1 MKSFFLNCQSYL
13 LNINIDYNPAKRVA
27 EGSVNRKEAGSDM
40 LGSMFRSGM
49 VVFIIMLMWRELA
62 VEVEAQARKLAADEV
77 KALHEIAR
85 ELGKRDWDFTKD
97 PCSTHSGWIHTETD
111 PMNLYNSTLICNCSF
126 PGDVCHVDSIFLK
139 GQDLPSVLPP
149 SLVKLPYIRQVDFSR
164 NYLSGTIPPAWT
176 STKLEVLS
184 ASINRLSGPI
194 PKYLGNITTLRVLSL
209 ESNMFFGPIP
219 PRLGNLVNLEKL
231 ISDMTNSEKMKSWS
245 NGGTEF
251 SYVDTDL
258 IFFVG
263 DYSVLNANYL
273 TGELPQALTQL
284 TKLTELIGSNN
295 FIGRIPN
302 IYGNWTQLQKLQIS
316 ASGFEGPIP
325 PSISSLTNL
334 TELRISDLNGG
345 VSQFPFLRN
354 MKDLERLMLRSC
366 NIYGEVPA
374 FLSDLPKL
382 RIIDLSFNRLVG
394 ISRRFTSTHLE
405 KM

>member
-1 MKSFFLNCQSYL
+1 
-13 LNINIDYNPAKRVA
+13 
-27 EGSVNRKEAGSDM
+27 M

-97 PCSTHSGWIHTETD
+97 PCSTHSGF
-111 PMNLYNSTLICNCSF
+111 TLICNCSF

-194 PKYLGNITTLRVLSL
+194 PKSL

-231 ISDMTNSEKMKSWS
+231 
-245 NGGTEF
+245 
-251 SYVDTDL
+251 
-258 IFFVG
+258 
-263 DYSVLNANYL
+263 VLNANSL

>member
-1 MKSFFLNCQSYL
+1 
-13 LNINIDYNPAKRVA
+13 
-27 EGSVNRKEAGSDM
+27 M

-126 PGDVCHVDSIFLK
+126 PGDVCHVDSISDPYHSYLCPFENWLTAMGLGCNGGFLK

-231 ISDMTNSEKMKSWS
+231 LVPFSLAVSDMDRISDMTNSEKMKSWS

-284 TKLTELIGSNN
+284 TKLTEFRIGSNN

-382 RIIDLSFNRLVG
+382 RI
-394 ISRRFTSTHLE
+394 
-405 KM
+405 M